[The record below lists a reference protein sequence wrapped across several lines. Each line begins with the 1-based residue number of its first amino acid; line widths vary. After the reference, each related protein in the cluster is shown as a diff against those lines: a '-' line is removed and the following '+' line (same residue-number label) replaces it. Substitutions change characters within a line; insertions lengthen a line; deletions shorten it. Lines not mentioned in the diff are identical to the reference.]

1 MLGQLCGDALGSL
14 VEFMDRQQIAE
25 LYPEGVREITGG
37 GPFDTMA
44 GQPTDDSEMALMLT
58 MSLIGKKGFDL
69 DDILEAYR
77 FWLDSGPFDCG
88 GTCWSGITGERNF
101 QSQANGALMRAS
113 PLGIFGA
120 GREVAEI
127 TEFARQ
133 DAALTHPNPVC
144 QQANAIFVRAISTAI
159 AEGSGRLELYREIAE
174 WADEEDVDPV
184 LREAVQ
190 AVDQEPW
197 IDKAGRKMGWVLVA
211 LQNALWQLVHAPGF
225 EDALVD
231 TANRGGDTDTN
242 CAICGALLGS
252 VFGIEAIPD
261 RWVQAVLACK
271 PKAGRAGVRQPRP
284 RPFWPV
290 DALEQADLLLAG

>member
-14 VEFMDRQQIAE
+14 VEFMDRQQIAG
-25 LYPEGVREITGG
+25 LYPDGVREITGG
-37 GPFDTMA
+37 GPFNTIA

-58 MSLIGKKGFDL
+58 RSLVGRGEFDR
-69 DDILEAYR
+69 DDILERYR

-88 GTCWSGITGERNF
+88 GTCWSGINGERNF

-120 GREVAEI
+120 GREAAEI
-127 TEFARQ
+127 AEYARL

-144 QQANAIFVRAISTAI
+144 QQANAIYVRAISMAI
-159 AEGSGRLELYREIAE
+159 EEGSGPLELYRAIAG
-174 WADEEDVDPV
+174 WADEDDVDSA

-211 LQNALWQLVHAPGF
+211 LQNTLWQLVNAPGF
-225 EDALVD
+225 EGALID

-261 RWVQAVLACK
+261 RWVRPVLDCRPA
-271 PKAGRAGVRQPRP
+271 AGSAGVRQPRP
-284 RPFWPV
+284 REFWPV
-290 DALEQADLLLAG
+290 DCMELADQLLAC